1 MMEHL
6 FKIRPY
12 AVGASVTVLAD
23 RIIDVGMLEWLALP
37 VIITCLA
44 IGGMHI
50 GRRLYA

>member
-6 FKIRPY
+6 QQIRPY
-12 AVGASVTVLAD
+12 AFGAAFTVLAD
-23 RIIDVGMLEWLALP
+23 RIIDVGMLEWAAWP